1 MPAMKERINT
11 ACENPRLV
19 ALGILLVSAASLGGA
34 YGSQFLMEL
43 KPCILCIYQ
52 RWPYV
57 VEISLSLL
65 MLGLWRKEKLI
76 GWITWAAA
84 IVFFMGATL
93 ALFHTGVEQG
103 WWKFES
109 ACTAPDFSKMGDGEM
124 DLEQIRKTI
133 LGTASGKCN
142 KPAFV
147 LMGIS
152 MAGYNFI
159 FSLLWGTAAMYA
171 ALRLR
176 RKSRKSA

>member
-1 MPAMKERINT
+1 MIDRINT
-11 ACENPRLV
+11 MFENPRIV
-19 ALGILLVSAASLGGA
+19 ALGILLVSAGSLAGA
-34 YGSQFLMEL
+34 YGSEFFMDL

-57 VEISLSLL
+57 VTISLALL
-65 MLGLWRKEKLI
+65 ILGLWRKEKPVFWLVWAS
-76 GWITWAAA
+76 GITFY
-84 IVFFMGATL
+84 IGATI

-109 ACTAPDFSKMGDGEM
+109 ACTLPDNFSDFGKM
-124 DLEQIRKTI
+124 DLEQIKETI
-133 LGTASGKCN
+133 LGTASGKCD

-176 RKSRKSA
+176 RKSHKQA